1 MKNYTELTAEQAQT
15 LLPVTVNQNGE
26 KAVYGRDL
34 HQALEIETDYPRWF
48 KRQLDKGL
56 FEENSDYAVTD
67 KFVPNPSG
75 GKQKLIDHLLTLDM
89 AKEVAM
95 LAKTEMGKQVRRYF
109 IEVEK
114 KSRFQ
119 QVPTDPMSILR
130 NQFKAL
136 EMVGAQ
142 VNTLKLDQ
150 FRLESQIK
158 EIQNTTPLYPAESEE
173 LQKLINQKAVNAL
186 GGKASPA
193 YQDPGL
199 RQKAFSAIY
208 REIWNQFEVK
218 SYKAILHKEFSVAK
232 NLIKNLPLPYRLE
245 QDIRKVNA
253 HV

>member
-1 MKNYTELTAEQAQT
+1 MEMNLQIIKNE
-15 LLPVTVNQNGE
+15 NNE

-34 HQALEIETDYPRWF
+34 HHALEIKTDYPKWF
-48 KRQLDKGL
+48 KRQLEHGFEAGSDYTATKSKIGVRHY
-56 FEENSDYAVTD
+56 EEN
-67 KFVPNPSG
+67 
-75 GKQKLIDHLLTLDM
+75 HLLTLDM

-95 LAKTEMGKQVRRYF
+95 LAKTEMGKQIRKYF

-136 EMVGAQ
+136 EMVGAE
-142 VNTLKLDQ
+142 VNSLKLDQ
-150 FRLESQIK
+150 FRLESQVK

-186 GGKASPA
+186 GGKTSPA
-193 YQDPGL
+193 YQDLGL

-218 SYKAILHKEFSVAK
+218 SYKAILHKEFAVAK